1 MYINS
6 QRIAPLGLYT
16 NRTDIPRYQ
25 TYGNRTALNFAHV
38 IDSAREPRGGAEV
51 AQVADDIF
59 AFNDPLP
66 QILEEQNEESR
77 DDENNE

>member
-6 QRIAPLGLYT
+6 RRIAPVGLYT
-16 NRTDIPRYQ
+16 LRTDIPRYQ
-25 TYGNRTALNFAHV
+25 TYGNRTALHFAHV
-38 IDSAREPRGGAEV
+38 IDSARAAPGGAEI

-66 QILEEQNEESR
+66 QILEEPNE
-77 DDENNE
+77 DEGIDE

>member
-6 QRIAPLGLYT
+6 RRIAPIGLYT

-25 TYGNRTALNFAHV
+25 TYGNRTALHFAHV
-38 IDSAREPRGGAEV
+38 IDSARAEGNRGGAEI

-66 QILEEQNEESR
+66 
-77 DDENNE
+77 